1 MNNPMPIN
9 DIHELIEIF
18 EKAGE
23 LKRIKT
29 EVDSNLEIAEVLRRT
44 MYKNGPALLFENVK
58 GYDMPIL
65 GNTFGSIKRLELGLS
80 LIHI

>member
-65 GNTFGSIKRLELGLS
+65 GNTFG
-80 LIHI
+80 